1 MTTSGSTPIA
11 DARALFG
18 PRFLGPEDVA
28 RVLDTDAKRLVGG
41 NGVALAQVPYPRAAL
56 ESARAR
62 GDVLVF
68 RTPSDGTAPLT
79 VLRLAERFAETVQP
93 GLLKGVGYQ
102 LKDEWTVP
110 QEPFASSE
118 TCTAGWRLVHAAPVP
133 STCNLSYEQQ
143 DVALDR
149 YAESLGLRGALSR
162 RSAIECVYDTIML
175 ARAHGTRLLER
186 TWDWSRTATQD
197 GGFVTVG
204 EFSADGL
211 RILGYSRAVRFGT
224 LGICPQY

>member
-1 MTTSGSTPIA
+1 MAAGSTPIA
-11 DARALFG
+11 DVRDLF
-18 PRFLGPEDVA
+18 RSSMLGPDDVA
-28 RVLDTDAKRLVGG
+28 RLLDVDVQRLVGG
-41 NGVALAQVPYPRAAL
+41 DRSTLADVPYPRAAL
-56 ESARAR
+56 EAARAR

-68 RTPSDGTAPLT
+68 RVASDGSGPLT

-93 GLLKGVGYQ
+93 QLLKGVGYQ
-102 LKDEWTVP
+102 LKEEWTVS
-110 QEPFASSE
+110 QEPFASSD
-118 TCTAGWRLVHAAPVP
+118 TCAPGWRLVHAAPVP
-133 STCNLSYEQQ
+133 SSCNLTYEQQ
-143 DVALDR
+143 NVALAR
-149 YAESLGLRGALSR
+149 YAESLGVPGKLAR
-162 RSAIECVYDTIML
+162 RRAIEAVYDTILL

-186 TWDWSRTATQD
+186 VWDWSDTPTQD